1 MSRTDQRKRKTSA
14 KEVQNNYSADVWI
27 SKVTLNIKVT
37 KKIELAPHVLTAYL
51 DWDFPS
57 EYEQPL

>member
-1 MSRTDQRKRKTSA
+1 MAGTYNHNNTKT
-14 KEVQNNYSADVWI
+14 YS
-27 SKVTLNIKVT
+27 KLTLNIKVT
-37 KKIELAPHVLTAYL
+37 KKIELAPHVLTACL